1 MIMVQYSDNEIQV
14 LGQPVKRSKKKWIWL
29 IPLTLIGA
37 ISLVCVLLCT
47 FPKENTM
54 DLRGFKTELN
64 VPVKGEPMFI
74 ESGIEHYSVV
84 ENDVSMYVFHLIDM
98 TAELNTDAGKYTDD
112 TECLIVQAADIRKD
126 NGKFVGDFVLNGKRL
141 SSGKSK
147 KGYCAI
153 MNGRVTI
160 GMGTDDEVM
169 NHCIANGG
177 SFFRQYPL
185 VSKGIMQESELKGKS
200 IRRALAMKGDKLY
213 VFETEFRES
222 MHDFA
227 EALQDMG
234 VTEAISLVGGNK
246 AYMYWLQDDELYESY
261 DLSEVKNNNFIVFKT
276 KGKQ

>member
-1 MIMVQYSDNEIQV
+1 MVQFSDNEIQV
-14 LGQPVKRSKKKWIWL
+14 LGRPAKRTSKKWIWL
-29 IPLTLIGA
+29 VPLFLIGG
-37 ISLVCVLLCT
+37 ISLVWGLLSA
-47 FPKENTM
+47 FPKEKIV
-54 DLRGFKTELN
+54 DLRDFKTELN

-74 ESGIEHYSVV
+74 ESGIEHYSAV

-98 TAELNTDAGKYTDD
+98 TAELNIDAGKYTDD
-112 TECLIVQAADIRKD
+112 TECLILQAADIRKD

-141 SSGKSK
+141 SSGKRK

-153 MNGRVTI
+153 IDGKITI
-160 GMGTDDEVM
+160 GMSDTDDVM
-169 NHCIANGG
+169 NRCMAKGG

-185 VSKGIMQESELKGKS
+185 VSRGVMQENELKGKS
-200 IRRALAMKGDKLY
+200 IRRALALKGDKLY
-213 VFETEFRES
+213 VFETEYRES

-261 DLSEVKNNNFIVFKT
+261 DLSEVKNNNFIVFKK

>member
-1 MIMVQYSDNEIQV
+1 MVQYSDNEIQV
-14 LGQPVKRSKKKWIWL
+14 LGQPTKRSRKKWIWL
-29 IPLTLIGA
+29 IPLSLIGG
-37 ISLVCVLLCT
+37 ILFVWVLLCT
-47 FPKENTM
+47 FPQENTV
-54 DLRGFKTELN
+54 DLRDFKTELN
-64 VPVKGEPMFI
+64 VTVKGEPMFI

-84 ENDVSMYVFHLIDM
+84 ENDVSMYVFHMIDM
-98 TAELNTDAGKYTDD
+98 TAELNTDARQYTDD
-112 TECLIVQAADIRKD
+112 TECFIMQAADIRKD

-141 SSGKSK
+141 SSGKRK

-153 MNGRVTI
+153 IDGKITI
-160 GMGTDDEVM
+160 GMSETDDVM
-169 NHCIANGG
+169 NRCIEKGG

-185 VSKGIMQESELKGKS
+185 VSNGIMQENELKGKS
-200 IRRALAMKGDKLY
+200 IRRALALKGDKLY
-213 VFETEFRES
+213 VFETEYRES

>member
-1 MIMVQYSDNEIQV
+1 MVQFSDNEIQV
-14 LGQPVKRSKKKWIWL
+14 LGQPVKHSPKKWIWL
-29 IPLTLIGA
+29 IPLFLIGG
-37 ISLVCVLLCT
+37 ISFVWLLLSV
-47 FPKENTM
+47 FSKEKTI
-54 DLRGFKTELN
+54 DLRDFKTELN

-98 TAELNTDAGKYTDD
+98 TAELCTDAGKYTDD

-126 NGKFVGDFVLNGKRL
+126 NGKFVGDFVLNGKRI
-141 SSGKSK
+141 SSGKRK

-153 MNGRVTI
+153 MDGKITI
-160 GMGTDDEVM
+160 GMCDTDDVM
-169 NHCIANGG
+169 NRCIAKGG

-185 VSKGIMQESELKGKS
+185 VSKGVMQENELKGKS
-200 IRRALAMKGDKLY
+200 IRRALALKGDKLY
-213 VFETEFRES
+213 VFETEYRES

>member
-1 MIMVQYSDNEIQV
+1 MVQYSDNEIQV
-14 LGQPVKRSKKKWIWL
+14 LGQPTKRSRKKWIWL
-29 IPLTLIGA
+29 IPLSLIGG
-37 ISLVCVLLCT
+37 ILFVWVLLCT
-47 FPKENTM
+47 FPQENTV
-54 DLRGFKTELN
+54 DLRDFKTELN
-64 VPVKGEPMFI
+64 VTVKGEPMFI

-84 ENDVSMYVFHLIDM
+84 ENDVSMYVFHMIDM
-98 TAELNTDAGKYTDD
+98 TAELNTDARQYTDD
-112 TECLIVQAADIRKD
+112 TECFIMQAADIRKD

-141 SSGKSK
+141 SSGKRK

-153 MNGRVTI
+153 IDGKITI
-160 GMGTDDEVM
+160 GMSDTDDVM
-169 NHCIANGG
+169 NRCIEKGG

-185 VSKGIMQESELKGKS
+185 VSNGIMQENELKGKS
-200 IRRALAMKGDKLY
+200 IRRALALKGDKLY
-213 VFETEFRES
+213 VFETEYRES

>member
-54 DLRGFKTELN
+54 DLRDFKTELN
-64 VPVKGEPMFI
+64 VPVNGEPKFI
-74 ESGIEHYSVV
+74 ESGIEQYSVM

-98 TAELNTDAGKYTDD
+98 KAELNTDAKQYTDN
-112 TECLIVQAADIRKD
+112 TECFIVQAADIRKD

-141 SSGKSK
+141 SSGKRK

-153 MNGRVTI
+153 MDGKITI
-160 GMGTDDEVM
+160 GMSDADDVM
-169 NHCIANGG
+169 NRCIEKGG

-185 VSKGIMQESELKGKS
+185 VSNGIMQENELKGKS
-200 IRRALAMKGDKLY
+200 IRRALALKGDKLY

-234 VTEAISLVGGNK
+234 ITEAISLVGGN
-246 AYMYWLQDDELYESY
+246 AYMYWWQDNELYESY
-261 DLSEVKNNNFIVFKT
+261 DLSEVKNNNFIVFKK